1 MWTSGAGTAICSSPN
16 TVLVLQGDRDTFMK
30 GRVEVVQGKGREA
43 PNHLEGQES
52 QTARGSANNPT
63 LLLQWGC
70 GGREGRWEGG
80 RGQSSD
86 DLDATQRG
94 SHCCSQVTGNQRRE
108 VCSPCPDDQGG
119 S

>member
-1 MWTSGAGTAICSSPN
+1 
-16 TVLVLQGDRDTFMK
+16 MK

-52 QTARGSANNPT
+52 QTAHGSANNPT

-86 DLDATQRG
+86 DLDATEG
-94 SHCCSQVTGNQRRE
+94 LGLLFAGDGKPE
-108 VCSPCPDDQGG
+108 EGG
-119 S
+119 LQSLS